1 VQRQIVSKW
10 RVRIDRSSIKLHPV
24 CNSRWYEFMGDTKA
38 NPLVP
43 FQMNYVYDAVDEWGI
58 EPWNADA
65 KKCNESYDV
74 SARGMKFLKVFI

>member
-1 VQRQIVSKW
+1 
-10 RVRIDRSSIKLHPV
+10 
-24 CNSRWYEFMGDTKA
+24 MGDTKA

-43 FQMNYVYDAVDEWGI
+43 FQMNYVYDAAEEWGI

-74 SARGMKFLKVFI
+74 SARGMKFFKVFI